1 MPSLIPCLLLF
12 ASIARADVVEP
23 VGTFGASIELDESWK
38 RDVIAPALGADQ
50 FHDDTGLYMA
60 VTEIRGTFLDAED
73 MRRRMKQQTLA
84 FESQAGKP
92 LTPVNVAERGGVLH
106 AEQQWQ
112 LKVRGISIVYDV
124 HIFARGGLAYLLL
137 TWSAEKQALQLRRA
151 GKQLVRRF
159 HMPGADSAW
168 ARLATPVVEE
178 NEIVG
183 HQIRFAYPPD
193 QLGPIDEETRSDAF
207 AGLTSPDN
215 MLSVYFLLESS
226 ETGLEGLLDGAVA
239 AASSLT
245 VSVEH
250 TERFD
255 LVIDGRPARVALL
268 DGTAAA
274 SPLSAAVAV
283 IPVAEGV
290 FLDVRF
296 VTYGKFASRRALWEA
311 LVRTIDVEERP
322 RVDAFPVV
330 EARPTPIP
338 LAPQQRALLE
348 ASRSVGVAPRANAWR
363 LSGTDVYAQSY
374 RSVTVMS
381 LVDGATT
388 TLDLGEEVTP
398 SLPATRPDGLYV
410 PVGDGIVVRRVG
422 EKDEPV
428 AFSAKLVA
436 DAGEHGLLLV
446 RAPEARLVPGFA
458 PLAAPTGQRLLLR
471 ADAGTERFLLDLRDR
486 RVDDLVVDRGEAL
499 LALSHVDR
507 PYDDAELV
515 IVDLTTAATRTLGGA
530 WQSVNSVAAGPDGWV
545 VTGAPRDQ
553 TAGVYR
559 ITRTGERSLLM
570 SGRHVAAFPLEA
582 GELFLVTTWHPPDVP
597 AEEYTLLGLRV
608 PAAALAAH
616 GPRFDPLTTSHVRQ
630 MAVAALGTLNL
641 ASNPTG
647 VMADPATIRRFVE
660 AASRASEARVGVPL
674 PRDAEGIDRLLADAI
689 REGPLGQEAYLLLSA
704 LLTDYLL
711 AQKATWAA
719 GKGQTNLT
727 LGIDLEPSNDHA
739 LGYLPLELV
748 RSTLYDSEGWW
759 NPATTIRDRLDGRA
773 LVIGVDLDAV
783 QARVNAA
790 ERTGRD
796 ALLEN
801 GKVAEIVAWLA
812 LEPTNVY
819 LRDEVYTGLAAVGR
833 ASDLVVIAE
842 PFLAKAPRAYADVRA
857 SLAGRFT
864 QALTPAGLDPER
876 YPALVADLR
885 AAIAEF
891 PEASALYVLLAH
903 VYEKGGAADG
913 PLLAA
918 ACYHHVDEATEWS
931 EFRKEVKAAIARLE
945 P

>member
-1 MPSLIPCLLLF
+1 MSSLIPCLLLF

-60 VTEIRGTFLDAED
+60 VTEIRGTFLDADD

-92 LTPVNVAERGGVLH
+92 LTPVNVSDRGGVLH

-112 LKVRGISIVYDV
+112 LKVRGLSIVYDV

-159 HMPGADSAW
+159 HMPGAESEW

-239 AASSLT
+239 AATSLA

-255 LVIDGRPARVALL
+255 LVIDGRPARVAVL

-311 LVRTIDVEERP
+311 LVRTINVEERP
-322 RVDAFPVV
+322 RVDAFPMV
-330 EARPTPIP
+330 EARPAAIP

-348 ASRSVGVAPRANAWR
+348 ASRSLGVAPRANGWR
-363 LSGTDVYAQSY
+363 LSGTDVYAESY
-374 RSVTVMS
+374 RGVTVMS

-410 PVGDGIVVRRVG
+410 PVEDGVVVRRAG
-422 EKDEPV
+422 GKDEPA
-428 AFSAKLVA
+428 AFSAEMVA
-436 DAGEHGLLLV
+436 DAGELGLLLV
-446 RAPEARLVPGFA
+446 RAPEARVVPGFA
-458 PLAAPTGQRLLLR
+458 RLAAPTGQRLLLR
-471 ADAGTERFLLDLRDR
+471 ADAGTERFLLELGDR
-486 RVDDLVVDRGEAL
+486 EVDSLVVDRGEAL

-515 IVDLTTAATRTLGGA
+515 ILDLTTAAMRTLGV
-530 WQSVNSVAAGPDGWV
+530 WQSVASLAAAPDGWL

-559 ITRTGERSLLM
+559 FTRTGERSLLM

-597 AEEYTLLGLRV
+597 AEEYALLGLRV

-630 MAVAALGTLNL
+630 VAIAALGTLGL

-674 PRDAEGIDRLLADAI
+674 PRDAEGIDRLLA
-689 REGPLGQEAYLLLSA
+689 EGMGDEPLGQEAYLLLSA
-704 LLTDYLL
+704 LLADHLL

-719 GKGQTNLT
+719 GKGQTNLS
-727 LGIDLEPSNDHA
+727 LGVDLEPTNDHA
-739 LGYLPLELV
+739 QGYLPLELV

-759 NPATTIRDRLDGRA
+759 NPATSIRDRLDGRA

-783 QARVNAA
+783 KARVNALD
-790 ERTGRD
+790 RTGRD
-796 ALLEN
+796 ALLEK
-801 GKVAEIVAWLA
+801 GKVADIVAWLA
-812 LEPTNVY
+812 VEPANVH
-819 LRDEVYTGLAAVGR
+819 LRDEAYTGLAAVGR
-833 ASDLVVIAE
+833 ASDLVAIAE
-842 PFLAKAPRAYADVRA
+842 PFLASRAYADVRA
-857 SLAGRFT
+857 SLAGRFA
-864 QALTPAGLDPER
+864 QAVTPAGLDPER
-876 YPALVADLR
+876 YPELVTDLR
-885 AAIAEF
+885 AAITAF
-891 PEASALYVLLAH
+891 PDESALYVLLAH

-918 ACYHHVDEATEWS
+918 ACYHHVDEAMEWS
-931 EFRKEVKAAIARLE
+931 PFRDEVKAAIARLE